1 MTRLCTVILKYSQS
15 RTDQERKSGAG
26 VVGQTS
32 LERRKDIYKKAI
44 KTEIEN
50 FWRKEILDQAGSW
63 ENTVREITESRENYP
78 NLGNDDDESGSGSEE
93 DKYEGDNN
101 KNSTV

>member
-1 MTRLCTVILKYSQS
+1 MGQALLV
-15 RTDQERKSGAG
+15 KSHWKEGK
-26 VVGQTS
+26 T
-32 LERRKDIYKKAI
+32 YKRAI

-50 FWRKEILDQAGSW
+50 FWRKEILDQAASW

>member
-15 RTDQERKSGAG
+15 GRDQERKSSAN
-26 VVGQTS
+26 S
-32 LERRKDIYKKAI
+32 LGRESLRRRKDRYVSAI
-44 KTEIEN
+44 RTEIEN
-50 FWRKEILDQAGSW
+50 FWRKEILDPVASW

-78 NLGNDDDESGSGSEE
+78 NLGTDDDESGSGSEE
-93 DKYEGDNN
+93 DKQEDNN